1 MLQPVKNIVIVGG
14 GTSAWFTAA
23 YLNHNHRYNITLV
36 DKEVGTP
43 VGVGEG
49 TLLNFNDFMAN
60 CGITTTEYFNE
71 IDAIFKSG
79 ILFPNWGKKDNLVWH
94 PFWLDEVYK
103 NESVETSVYES
114 WTHHQDEYDFTEIG
128 AHWHSSLENKVDVTN
143 IHHYAMHV
151 DAGKITL
158 FLQKRLEKDITIIKS
173 EVVDV
178 LRQGDNVQK
187 IILENGSHVD
197 ADLYIDC
204 TGWANV
210 LQDNIDKV
218 NLEGRLF
225 CDTAIAAHVP
235 YEDMELERK
244 PYVTSEAVDLGWIWN
259 IPTQSRIGS
268 GLVFNRDVT
277 DTDRAKQYFCDYW
290 DHRIKLD
297 QTKVLRWDPFY
308 IKNPWQGNV
317 VSIGLSA
324 GFIEPLESTGL
335 GLTMNAIK
343 ELSIVLKAGFYTQ
356 KDQELFNT
364 VHQCI
369 YEDSIDFINM
379 HYTHTEFDTPF
390 WNFVKQTNIGS
401 ERLKYFE
408 ENIASG
414 NAFHIDGRGFMFGG
428 ANWLCWMLQT
438 YNDIPARKTVDP
450 SQARRILDDWVDKQ
464 NQPCMSLDDAIDH
477 IGDIL

>member
-1 MLQPVKNIVIVGG
+1 
-14 GTSAWFTAA
+14 
-23 YLNHNHRYNITLV
+23 
-36 DKEVGTP
+36 
-43 VGVGEG
+43 
-49 TLLNFNDFMAN
+49 MAN

-225 CDTAIAAHVP
+225 VILLSIPVP
-235 YEDMELERK
+235 MRIWNLNVSPMLQAK
-244 PYVTSEAVDLGWIWN
+244 QLIWLIWN

-268 GLVFNRDVT
+268 GLVSHLMLRIQIEP
-277 DTDRAKQYFCDYW
+277 KQYSV
-290 DHRIKLD
+290 I
-297 QTKVLRWDPFY
+297 
-308 IKNPWQGNV
+308 
-317 VSIGLSA
+317 IGTL
-324 GFIEPLESTGL
+324 L
-335 GLTMNAIK
+335 N
-343 ELSIVLKAGFYTQ
+343 
-356 KDQELFNT
+356 
-364 VHQCI
+364 
-369 YEDSIDFINM
+369 
-379 HYTHTEFDTPF
+379 
-390 WNFVKQTNIGS
+390 
-401 ERLKYFE
+401 
-408 ENIASG
+408 
-414 NAFHIDGRGFMFGG
+414 
-428 ANWLCWMLQT
+428 
-438 YNDIPARKTVDP
+438 
-450 SQARRILDDWVDKQ
+450 
-464 NQPCMSLDDAIDH
+464 
-477 IGDIL
+477 

>member
-1 MLQPVKNIVIVGG
+1 
-14 GTSAWFTAA
+14 
-23 YLNHNHRYNITLV
+23 
-36 DKEVGTP
+36 
-43 VGVGEG
+43 
-49 TLLNFNDFMAN
+49 
-60 CGITTTEYFNE
+60 
-71 IDAIFKSG
+71 
-79 ILFPNWGKKDNLVWH
+79 
-94 PFWLDEVYK
+94 
-103 NESVETSVYES
+103 
-114 WTHHQDEYDFTEIG
+114 
-128 AHWHSSLENKVDVTN
+128 
-143 IHHYAMHV
+143 
-151 DAGKITL
+151 
-158 FLQKRLEKDITIIKS
+158 
-173 EVVDV
+173 
-178 LRQGDNVQK
+178 
-187 IILENGSHVD
+187 
-197 ADLYIDC
+197 
-204 TGWANV
+204 
-210 LQDNIDKV
+210 
-218 NLEGRLF
+218 
-225 CDTAIAAHVP
+225 
-235 YEDMELERK
+235 MELERK

>member
-1 MLQPVKNIVIVGG
+1 MHGLQPLSQSNR
-14 GTSAWFTAA
+14 
-23 YLNHNHRYNITLV
+23 RYNTPLV

-158 FLQKRLEKDITIIKS
+158 FLQKRLEKDITIIKP

-268 GLVFNRDVT
+268 GLVSHPMLRIQIEP
-277 DTDRAKQYFCDYW
+277 KQYFRDYW
-290 DHRIKLD
+290 DPIKLD
-297 QTKVLRWDPFY
+297 PNKSFTLGSFLHKE
-308 IKNPWQGNV
+308 PWQGNV

-414 NAFHIDGRGFMFGG
+414 NAFHR
-428 ANWLCWMLQT
+428 W
-438 YNDIPARKTVDP
+438 
-450 SQARRILDDWVDKQ
+450 
-464 NQPCMSLDDAIDH
+464 
-477 IGDIL
+477 